1 MLGGAPDRVNLAHAR
16 HMASHDRYAMIARAR
31 IEPAEPL
38 RTLTGKQLI
47 IVWPA
52 ANVEACDSRRERRVY
67 RSLELTRERGHHHAG
82 LLGCAVED
90 Q

>member
-1 MLGGAPDRVNLAHAR
+1 
-16 HMASHDRYAMIARAR
+16 MASHGRHAMIAAAGV
-31 IEPAEPL
+31 EPAEPL

-47 IVWPA
+47 ILWPA
-52 ANVEACDSRRERRVY
+52 ASVDACDLRWERRVY